1 MTGMKKLNYYW
12 RIVATGW
19 SFASFSA
26 GGLFLAVFIF
36 PLLRF
41 FIKDRK
47 LRKQYAQIIL
57 HHSFR
62 FFLKMMRFLGIMDYD
77 IQGAEQLQNQ
87 AVIVIANH
95 PTLLDFVLLISVMP
109 KADCIVKQQI
119 WYNFFMRGVV
129 KATCYISNIEPDS
142 LLKDC
147 KNSLTSGYPIIIFPE
162 GTRSQPGEGKPSRF
176 QRGAAHIAIRTH
188 SDIIPIF
195 IHCQPGTLTKNEK
208 WYQVP
213 DRPFHLSLRVGNT
226 IKTASFPTQ
235 KHSSIEARQLT
246 LYLENIYQ
254 QELAKYE

>member
-1 MTGMKKLNYYW
+1 MTVVKKLNYYW
-12 RIVATGW
+12 RILATGW

-41 FIKDRK
+41 FIKDRN
-47 LRKQYAQIIL
+47 LCKQYTQIIL
-57 HHSFR
+57 HYSFR
-62 FFLKMMRFLGIMDYD
+62 FFLKMMSFLGIMHYD
-77 IQGAEQLQNQ
+77 IQGAEQLQNR

-95 PTLLDFVLLISVMP
+95 PTLLDYVLLISVMP

-142 LLKDC
+142 LLTDC
-147 KNSLTSGYPIIIFPE
+147 KNSLASGYPIIIFPE
-162 GTRSQPGEGKPSRF
+162 GTRSQPGGGKPSRF
-176 QRGAAHIAIRTH
+176 QRGAAYIAIRTQ

-195 IHCQPGTLTKNEK
+195 IHCQPGTLTKDKK
-208 WYQVP
+208 WYQIP
-213 DRPFHLSLRVGNT
+213 DRPFHLRLRVGNT
-226 IKTASFPTQ
+226 INIASFLNQ
-235 KHSSIEARQLT
+235 KHYSIEAQKLT
-246 LYLENIYQ
+246 LYLENLYQ